1 MARFYGKVGFAI
13 ASEIRPG
20 VWDDTITERYYFG
33 DTIRNT
39 RRHESGQ
46 DKVLDD
52 VNISNEFSIIA
63 DAFANENFHHIK
75 YVEYMGVLWK
85 VSTIAVQRPRL
96 ILSTGG
102 VYNGPQ
108 ASTA

>member
-20 VWDDTITERYYFG
+20 VWEDEAVERPYYG
-33 DTIRNT
+33 DVIRNI

-52 VNISNEFSIIA
+52 INISNEFSIVA
-63 DAFANENFHHIK
+63 DAFANENFHNIK
-75 YVEYMGVLWK
+75 YIEYMGTKWK
-85 VSTIAVQRPRL
+85 VSTVTVQRPRL
-96 ILSTGG
+96 ILSAGG

-108 ASTA
+108 T